1 MAQRIY
7 RMSDFIMKIT
17 LLNFYWIF
25 ITIVGMGVFGLFPA
39 TVALFAVVRQW
50 SRGNDEKF
58 FRQFVTY
65 VKKDFWQAN
74 ILGYI
79 LVIMGFLLYADVQFI
94 LQMDG
99 LLQEFMKYGFVFLF
113 ILYFIIA
120 VYLFPVYV
128 HYDLPLFK
136 YFQFAFIIGFVKPIR
151 TISIAACI
159 VVIYLVS
166 SYFPGTVIFV
176 GISAPLAY
184 IMWVA
189 YGLLDQ
195 EINLEV

>member
-1 MAQRIY
+1 MSLRIY

-17 LLNFYWIF
+17 LLNFYWIL
-25 ITIVGMGVFGLFPA
+25 ITIAGVGVFGVFPA
-39 TVALFAVVRQW
+39 TVAVFAVVRQW

-74 ILGYI
+74 ALGYI
-79 LVIMGFLLYADVQFI
+79 LVIIGVLLYTDVQFL

-128 HYDLPLFK
+128 HYDLPLLK
-136 YFQFAFIIGFVKPIR
+136 NFQYAFIIGFVKPIR
-151 TISIAACI
+151 TVSIAACI

-166 SYFPGTVIFV
+166 SSFPGTVIFV
-176 GISAPLAY
+176 GVSAPLAY
-184 IMWVA
+184 IMWVT

-195 EINLEV
+195 DTNTIS